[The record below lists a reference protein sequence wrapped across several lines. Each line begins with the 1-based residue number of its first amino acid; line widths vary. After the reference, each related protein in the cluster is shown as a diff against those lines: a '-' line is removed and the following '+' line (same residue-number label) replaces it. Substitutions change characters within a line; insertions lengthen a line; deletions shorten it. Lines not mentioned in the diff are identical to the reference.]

1 MKKANP
7 KAVWVAQAWQAN
19 PRQKMIENLP
29 AGDLIVLDLLPR
41 AVLNGVIL
49 SLPGIVR
56 KVSASMT
63 GFTVCC

>member
-1 MKKANP
+1 
-7 KAVWVAQAWQAN
+7 
-19 PRQKMIENLP
+19 MIENLP